1 MVKALAVLIENRPG
15 ALHELATTFAEADI
29 NVEAVMVEASLDF
42 GTARIQVDDPKGAAK
57 VLTDAGYQF
66 TTGDVL
72 SLKLPNKPGELARV
86 TGALKKA
93 KVNIEC
99 LFGTTAGSGESE
111 LILKVSDVQK
121 AKAALGL

>member
-1 MVKALAVLIENRPG
+1 MVKSLAVLIENRPG
-15 ALHELATTFAEADI
+15 ALHELATTLADEDI
-29 NVEAVMVEASLDF
+29 NVEAVMIEASLDF
-42 GTARIQVDDPKGAAK
+42 GTARIQVDDPKAAAK
-57 VLTDAGYQF
+57 VLTEAGYQF